1 MEKPSKTGIFLI
13 NPTKISY
20 LIPKTT
26 DTKSSYWPSDTFS
39 SPRRALLTG
48 HDACFENFYPIYP
61 QDPGKYNLGGSCFS
75 EKKARDFP
83 EPFLVKLV
91 SVILSI
97 FPADLGN
104 LNHFF
109 PRGVIFIGFAFCFKY
124 DDVPR
129 GDYLSVL
136 YPGLRD
142 S

>member
-1 MEKPSKTGIFLI
+1 M
-13 NPTKISY
+13 
-20 LIPKTT
+20 PKTT
-26 DTKSSYWPSDTFS
+26 DTKSSCWPSDTLS
-39 SPRRALLTG
+39 PPRRALLTG
-48 HDACFENFYPIYP
+48 QDACLENFYPIYP
-61 QDPGKYNLGGSCFS
+61 QNSRKYNIGGIFS
-75 EKKARDFP
+75 EKKAPDFP